1 MESPKGGVMDIG
13 YKQILVVL
21 RPHLI
26 EGLLEELKFAPIE
39 ALTVKEVKGF
49 GRQKNMLDQYS
60 GDEFELAFLPK
71 VELSIWVDA
80 LRFEEVLEIVETTC
94 KTGRM
99 GDGKIMVV
107 DGCPTPLS

>member
-1 MESPKGGVMDIG
+1 MDSDW
-13 YKQILVVL
+13 KLILAVV
-21 RPHLI
+21 RPHLV
-26 EGLLEELKFAPIE
+26 ETLLDRLKLAPIE
-39 ALTVKEVKGF
+39 ALSIKEVKGF

-60 GDEFELAFLPK
+60 GDEFDLAFLPK

-80 LRFEEVLEIVETTC
+80 LRLEEVLEIIESTC

-107 DGCPTPLS
+107 ANHP

>member
-1 MESPKGGVMDIG
+1 MDSDW
-13 YKQILVVL
+13 KLILAVV
-21 RPHLI
+21 RPHLV
-26 EGLLEELKFAPIE
+26 ETLLDRLKLAPIE
-39 ALTVKEVKGF
+39 ALSIKEVKGF

-60 GDEFELAFLPK
+60 GDVFDLAFLPK

-80 LRFEEVLEIVETTC
+80 LRLEEVLEIVESTC

-107 DGCPTPLS
+107 SEPS

>member
-1 MESPKGGVMDIG
+1 MESPKGLAVDSSC
-13 YKQILVVL
+13 KLILAVV
-21 RPHLI
+21 RPHLV
-26 EGLLEELKFAPIE
+26 ESLLDGLKLAPIE
-39 ALTVKEVKGF
+39 ALTIKEVKGF

-60 GDEFELAFLPK
+60 GDDFNLAFLPK

-80 LRFEEVLEIVETTC
+80 LRLEEVLELIESLC

-107 DGCPTPLS
+107 AEP